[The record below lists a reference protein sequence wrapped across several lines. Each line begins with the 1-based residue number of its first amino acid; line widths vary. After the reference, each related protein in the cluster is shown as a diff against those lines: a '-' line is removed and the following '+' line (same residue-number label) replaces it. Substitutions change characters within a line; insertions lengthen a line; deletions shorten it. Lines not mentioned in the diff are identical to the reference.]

1 MGVVC
6 ERGRGVLGLDLG
18 VLQRKGL
25 EAVLAGAQQP
35 RDARLQVVRG
45 SRAKLRRAR
54 LPQRVPRRA
63 GGVAPVGDQTAWNGY
78 LAGAAREGRRS
89 GGGPRRARRRTR
101 RSSSGL
107 SAEHAGGAHRL
118 SGLRLPGAVWSS
130 CSPDFGLGS
139 VVDRFTQI
147 EPKVLFAVDGYRYGG
162 KDYDRME

>member
-45 SRAKLRRAR
+45 SRTKLRRAR
-54 LPQRVPRRA
+54 LPQRAPRRA
-63 GGVAPVGDQTAWNGY
+63 GGVAPVGDQIAWNGY

-101 RSSSGL
+101 RPGSGL
-107 SAEHAGGAHRL
+107 SAERAGGANRL
-118 SGLRLPGAVWSS
+118 SGLRLPGGRLVQLLAGLRVRQRGGPLY
-130 CSPDFGLGS
+130 PDRAKSALRGGRLPLRRQGL
-139 VVDRFTQI
+139 
-147 EPKVLFAVDGYRYGG
+147 
-162 KDYDRME
+162 